1 MKYRVLYA
9 SLGVLSGHEPG
20 DVVEIASD
28 DDARHLQDLDL
39 IEPHI
44 KKAPPPPPKDPPPA
58 KPPVTK
64 VNLTQKGKPD
74 AGQPS

>member
-28 DDARHLQDLDL
+28 DDARHLQDLEL
-39 IEPHI
+39 IEPH
-44 KKAPPPPPKDPPPA
+44 AEPKA
-58 KPPVTK
+58 KPVT
-64 VNLTQKGKPD
+64 VKGKSD